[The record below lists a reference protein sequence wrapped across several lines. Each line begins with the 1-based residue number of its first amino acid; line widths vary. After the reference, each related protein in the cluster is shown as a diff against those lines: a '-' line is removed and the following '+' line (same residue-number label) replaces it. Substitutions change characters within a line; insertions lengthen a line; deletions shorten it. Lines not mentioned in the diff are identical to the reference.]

1 MDVDKILNA
10 SGEEQ
15 LQMIRK
21 WLFQENVR
29 IQEER
34 AELERMRERF
44 IKERD
49 VYRQEMDALNHRMV
63 VEQRRLREENMF
75 FEKKMAILQNGFQEL
90 ERDRQALEREK
101 KAARYERAAGDG
113 SSYSEPIAFLQD
125 GDDFGAALFRGVNNP
140 LALRKRYRELVKIF
154 HPDNFCGDEQIM
166 EIINREFARR
176 KEEY

>member
-1 MDVDKILNA
+1 MDIDKILNA
-10 SGEEQ
+10 SSEEQ
-15 LQMIRK
+15 LQMIRR

-29 IQEER
+29 IAEER
-34 AELERMRERF
+34 AELEKMRERF

-63 VEQRRLREENMF
+63 VEQKRLREENMF

-90 ERDRQALEREK
+90 ERDRQALERERK
-101 KAARYERAAGDG
+101 SIKYERVSGSTYSQSIA
-113 SSYSEPIAFLQD
+113 SSYEE
-125 GDDFGAALFRGVNNP
+125 GDLGSVLFRGVSNP

-166 EIINREFARR
+166 EVINREFAKR

>member
-10 SGEEQ
+10 SSEEQ

-21 WLFQENVR
+21 WLFAENVR
-29 IQEER
+29 IQEEK

-44 IKERD
+44 IKEKD

-63 VEQRRLREENMF
+63 VEQKRLREENLF

-90 ERDRQALEREK
+90 ERDRQQLEMEK
-101 KAARYERAAGDG
+101 KRMKYEQQSTG
-113 SSYSEPIAFLQD
+113 SSYSQFSSFSYD
-125 GDDFGAALFRGVNNP
+125 GDDLGSVLFRGVSNP
-140 LALRKRYRELVKIF
+140 MALRKRYRELVKIF
-154 HPDNFCGDEQIM
+154 HPDNFSGDEQIM
-166 EIINREFARR
+166 ELINREFARR

>member
-63 VEQRRLREENMF
+63 VEQKRLREENLF

-101 KAARYERAAGDG
+101 RAAKYERVSGGD
-113 SSYSEPIAFLQD
+113 SYSQPISFYES
-125 GDDFGAALFRGVNNP
+125 GEDFGAVLFRGVNNP

-166 EIINREFARR
+166 ELINQEFARR